1 MLNYDE
7 LQMAIGAAKRHFHLL
22 QQKYPKLKAYLV
34 ISLPGGQID
43 IDDGL
48 IKMLE
53 NFPAMVVDGPQ
64 KNKAINLFSLLPGKE
79 KDPAGRRHL
88 EQQLHELAGQLHYD
102 EACQVEIRF
111 HDLVFDL
118 VWKLQVDELVDRGA
132 TPQTKAAIQI
142 VLGTLAKFKGDKP

>member
-1 MLNYDE
+1 
-7 LQMAIGAAKRHFHLL
+7 
-22 QQKYPKLKAYLV
+22 
-34 ISLPGGQID
+34 
-43 IDDGL
+43 
-48 IKMLE
+48 
-53 NFPAMVVDGPQ
+53 MVVDGPQ
-64 KNKAINLFSLLPGKE
+64 KAKAIDLFSLLPGKE

-88 EQQLHELAGQLHYD
+88 EQQLHELAGQLQYD

-118 VWKLQVDELVDRGA
+118 VWKLQVDELVDQVA

>member
-64 KNKAINLFSLLPGKE
+64 KAKAIDLFSLLPGKE